1 MDICRSTSAQP
12 QQQQQPHDALI
23 MVDNGDIGML
33 DLIDHNNPIVSTEHQ
48 HHNNNNN
55 NNEQRQHILDSTIS
69 STEPHDHNLIQMRKN
84 SITIGADVHDSKES
98 IISSQWQ
105 SNVYRPI
112 NKNPNKNME
121 EIIDHHYYHYR
132 QVDYVVPN
140 MSYTWSYQR
149 SNLLAATNSLSTYTH
164 RTFKFELLNKNGVVK
179 GLCPLA
185 RSGHRIV
192 SDKHYVYLFG
202 GFNPDVL
209 ASARVPDDEQW
220 KKTKPLFKELWRY
233 SKLTQT
239 WHYLRCSGT
248 APVELASPCA
258 LLLEPNHLMIYGG
271 SGMPF
276 GSSSSNKMYICDL
289 DRLHWSRVI
298 YENESHSIEDGV
310 DVSSDDQ
317 PNQIDSEIPEPAY
330 GQAICYDRDN
340 DLIYVCGGTTGFDY
354 SLNLHEFNLQTRKW
368 RLLSRTPESIEPRYR
383 HEMALYQRKLFI
395 IGGGTS
401 GQSFSMDKI
410 PVFDLAAKQWS
421 LVESKPWQSGEEQ
434 MYPAARYSHDCG
446 QIGRLIYMVGG
457 ADQRQAFADCWS
469 LDLET
474 LQWTKHVGCS
484 LPQPCYFHSATISP
498 NDGEMFVFGGVNC
511 VQRKRRSDAMYRC
524 WLSVPS
530 LQRMA
535 QEAIIKFLHNKQ
547 NNVSENNNISGGCTE
562 SKRKKNDPYRHHTKP
577 RLSIKYLHEYFQCM
591 QISYNL
597 LNLPKF

>member
-1 MDICRSTSAQP
+1 MI
-12 QQQQQPHDALI
+12 QQYRQMQQPTA
-23 MVDNGDIGML
+23 
-33 DLIDHNNPIVSTEHQ
+33 
-48 HHNNNNN
+48 
-55 NNEQRQHILDSTIS
+55 
-69 STEPHDHNLIQMRKN
+69 DHNLIRIRNN
-84 SITIGADVHDSKES
+84 SMSRFIVDSIDSTKES
-98 IISSQWQ
+98 TISCLQWQTNHNNRPIISK
-105 SNVYRPI
+105 NHNN
-112 NKNPNKNME
+112 NKNKNME
-121 EIIDHHYYHYR
+121 EIIDHHYYHYYR
-132 QVDYVVPN
+132 NDDYFMTN
-140 MSYTWSYQR
+140 TSYTWSYYR
-149 SNLLAATNSLSTYTH
+149 NNLLSVINSSPYIH

-192 SDKHYVYLFG
+192 SDEHYVYLFG
-202 GFNPDVL
+202 GFNPDIV

-220 KKTKPLFKELWRY
+220 KRSKPLFKELWRY

-239 WHYLRCSGT
+239 WQYLRCGGT

-258 LLLEPNHLMIYGG
+258 LLLGPNRLMIYGG

-276 GSSSSNKMYICDL
+276 GSASSNKMYICDL
-289 DRLHWSRVI
+289 ERLHWSQVV
-298 YENESHSIEDGV
+298 YENQSTSIEDGV
-310 DVSSDDQ
+310 DVSFDNQ
-317 PNQIDSEIPEPAY
+317 QNQIDTEIPEPAY
-330 GQAICYDRDN
+330 GQAICFDQEN

-368 RLLSRTPESIEPRYR
+368 RLLSHTPQSIEPRYR

-401 GQSFSMDKI
+401 GQSFAMDKI
-410 PVFDLAAKQWS
+410 PVFDLNVEKWS
-421 LVESKPWQSGEEQ
+421 VVDTKPWQQSGQEQ
-434 MYPAARYSHDCG
+434 IYPAPRYSHDCG
-446 QIGRLIYMVGG
+446 QIGRLIYVVGG
-457 ADQRQAFADCWS
+457 ADQHQAFADCWS

-484 LPQPCYFHSATISP
+484 LPQPCYFHSATVSP

-535 QEAIIKFLHNKQ
+535 QEAIIKFLHNDKH
-547 NNVSENNNISGGCTE
+547 ISGSNGGCIE
-562 SKRKKNDPYRHHTKP
+562 NKRKKNDPHRHHTTS
-577 RLSIKYLHEYFQCM
+577 RLSINYLHEYFQCM
-591 QISYNL
+591 QISHQL